1 MVFRN
6 STHITKLSQLLNFL
20 LFKPLRIPVLF
31 FALIVCALAM
41 YWGFSTTHPLPCGG
55 PGDCVKYTAMSEAF
69 QSNTAPS
76 IEYPF
81 NIRILSPWLASH
93 LSDSAANGFSS
104 LTFVSFLAFVVA
116 WYFVAKELKFETHAF
131 IFLTVWFL
139 VHPLGIHYY
148 YSVRE
153 LVDPL
158 AYALIATTVY
168 FYIKRKNTL
177 FFVTT
182 LIALFEKESFFFI
195 LGIAVAAESYCHYLG
210 HTSRRNYVKFLVAA
224 LITALTYKL
233 IIGFAQQFLFASP
246 NHGDIFKTVRYWWRA
261 ARHDPNRFLV
271 WIGAFFCVTGTL
283 LALLPKKWPTSSKE
297 EIRRST
303 FLTLGAVGFFV
314 LGLTGGADMSRIMF
328 NGIIFTYSA
337 IFYIA
342 RESLNKP
349 LILLVYAA
357 SLFISKTYT
366 SYFPSTFEYGY
377 YEAKNIIQVAVFVI
391 CALIALIALRKAFKE
406 NLNNSN

>member
-1 MVFRN
+1 
-6 STHITKLSQLLNFL
+6 
-20 LFKPLRIPVLF
+20 
-31 FALIVCALAM
+31 M
-41 YWGFSTTHPLPCGG
+41 YWGFSTTQPLPCGG

-69 QSNTAPS
+69 QNNTFPS

-81 NIRILSPWLASH
+81 NIRILSPWLASQ

-104 LTFVSFLAFVVA
+104 LTFISFLAFVVA
-116 WYFVAKELKFETHAF
+116 WYFVAKELRFETHAF

-139 VHPLGIHYY
+139 VHPLGIHFY

-177 FFVTT
+177 FFATILV
-182 LIALFEKESFFFI
+182 ALFEKESFLFI
-195 LGIAVAAESYCHYLG
+195 LGIAVATESYCHYLG
-210 HTSRRNYVKFLVAA
+210 HTSRKNYVKFLAAA
-224 LITALTYKL
+224 LLTALTYKL
-233 IIGFAQQFLFASP
+233 IIHFVQQFLFASP
-246 NHGDIFKTVRYWWRA
+246 DQGSILKTVTYWWRA

-271 WIGAFFCVTGTL
+271 WIGAFFCITGTL
-283 LALLPKKWPTSSKE
+283 IAILPKKWPASSKE
-297 EIRRST
+297 EIRRSI
-303 FLTLGAVGFFV
+303 FLSLGAVGFFV

-342 RESLNKP
+342 RESSEKT
-349 LILLVYAA
+349 LILMVYAA
-357 SLFISKTYT
+357 SILISITYT

-377 YEAKNIIQVAVFVI
+377 YATKNITQVTAFVI
-391 CALIALIALRKAFKE
+391 CTIIALIALRKAFKE
-406 NLNNSN
+406 NLNNSI